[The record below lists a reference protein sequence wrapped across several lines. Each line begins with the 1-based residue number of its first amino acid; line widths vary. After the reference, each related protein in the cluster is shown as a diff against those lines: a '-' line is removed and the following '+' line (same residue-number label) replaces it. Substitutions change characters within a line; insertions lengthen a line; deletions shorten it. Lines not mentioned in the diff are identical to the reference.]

1 MKFFNGG
8 AELAQAQAQ
17 AQKPTYFCGLDLGQ
31 QSDFSALVILERR
44 GFSPQNYTYD
54 CKFLRRWELRTPY
67 PQIVED
73 TVRYMNSEAL
83 NKGVKERPVLAV
95 DGTGCGAAVIDLFR
109 REHLHGKLVPI
120 LITGG
125 NEVTKDSHSTKIP
138 KRDLVA
144 TVAVVTQN
152 RTLKSSE
159 ELPLTKTLTDEL
171 ENFKAKTTIAGND
184 TYGAGAEWRVGNND
198 DLVLALSMALWC
210 ANDGVK
216 PGTFWSFE

>member
-1 MKFFNGG
+1 MYRVVENGR
-8 AELAQAQAQ
+8 ELAEI
-17 AQKPTYFCGLDLGQ
+17 QKPAYFLGLDLGKVA
-31 QSDFSALVILERR
+31 DYSALVILERR

-54 CKFLRRWELRTPY
+54 CKYLKRWELRTSY

-83 NKGVKERPVLAV
+83 NKDVKQPPFLAV
-95 DGTGCGAAVIDLFR
+95 DGTGVGAAVVDLFR

-125 NEVTKDSHSTKIP
+125 NEVTKDSHSIKIP
-138 KRDLVA
+138 KRDLVG

-152 RTLKSSE
+152 RTLKSPE

-171 ENFKAKTTIAGND
+171 ENFKAKKTTAGND
-184 TYGAGAEWRVGNND
+184 TFGAGTEWRVGHND
-198 DLVLALSMALWC
+198 DLVLALAMALWC

-216 PGTFWSFE
+216 TPTFYSF

>member
-1 MKFFNGG
+1 MYRVIENGS
-8 AELAQAQAQ
+8 ELAET
-17 AQKPTYFCGLDLGQ
+17 QKPAYFVGLDLGQ
-31 QSDFSALVILERR
+31 SADYSALVILERR

-54 CKFLRRWELRTPY
+54 CKFLRRWQLKTAY

-125 NEVTKDSHSTKIP
+125 NEVTKDSHSIKIP

-144 TVAVVTQN
+144 AVAVVTQN
-152 RTLKSSE
+152 RKLKSSE

-171 ENFKAKTTIAGND
+171 ENFKAKTTSAGND
-184 TYGAGAEWRVGNND
+184 TYGAGAEWRMGNND
-198 DLVLALSMALWC
+198 DLVLALAMALWC
-210 ANDGVK
+210 AADGVK
-216 PGTFWSFE
+216 PATFYSF

>member
-1 MKFFNGG
+1 MQVFNGG
-8 AELAQAQAQ
+8 SELAR
-17 AQKPTYFCGLDLGQ
+17 AQKPSYFIGLDLGQ
-31 QSDFSALVILERR
+31 SADYSALIILERR
-44 GFSPQNYTYD
+44 GSSPQNYTFD
-54 CKFLRRWELRTPY
+54 CKYLKRWELRTPY

-95 DGTGCGAAVIDLFR
+95 DATGCGAAVIDLFR

-120 LITGG
+120 LITSG
-125 NEVTKDSHSTKIP
+125 NEVSRDSYSTKIP

-184 TYGAGAEWRVGNND
+184 TYGAGAEWRTGHND
-198 DLVLALSMALWC
+198 DLVLALAMALWT

-216 PGTFWSFE
+216 PPTFYSF